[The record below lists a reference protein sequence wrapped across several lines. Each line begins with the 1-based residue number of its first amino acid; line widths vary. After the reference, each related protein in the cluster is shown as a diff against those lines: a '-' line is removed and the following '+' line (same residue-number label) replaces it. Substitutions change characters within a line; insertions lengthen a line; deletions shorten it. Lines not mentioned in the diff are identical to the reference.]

1 MNLGT
6 IDWAVYASALS
17 QRVEAIKKFGPDCL
31 IISPALDT
39 FKKDP
44 MASFKLTSA
53 DYLGMGEVIASLR
66 LSTHFVFEGG
76 YAIDKPGVNTAN
88 VLIGFEGFRAK
99 ISFS

>member
-17 QRVEAIKKFGPDCL
+17 QRVEAIKKFGPDWL
-31 IISPALDT
+31 VVSPGLDT
-39 FKKDP
+39 FEKNP
-44 MASFKLTSA
+44 VASFKLTSA

-66 LSTHFVFEGG
+66 LPTHFVFEGG

-88 VLIGFEGFRAK
+88 VLIGFEGF
-99 ISFS
+99 

>member
-1 MNLGT
+1 
-6 IDWAVYASALS
+6 
-17 QRVEAIKKFGPDCL
+17 
-31 IISPALDT
+31 
-39 FKKDP
+39 

-53 DYLGMGEVIASLR
+53 AYLGICDFSARVPSA
-66 LSTHFVFEGG
+66 THSAFEGG